1 MTAIDSLSGVNE
13 YEGKYI
19 PGPRIYGGFQ
29 MTVYRIE
36 NGLIPLNPG
45 AEMWY
50 YVVEIPVSLC
60 QDTIILPISLTNE
73 LLIYDGDNNSESQ
86 DIK

>member
-1 MTAIDSLSGVNE
+1 
-13 YEGKYI
+13 
-19 PGPRIYGGFQ
+19 

-36 NGLIPLNPG
+36 NGLIPQEVPYG

-50 YVVEIPVSLC
+50 YVVEIPASLC
-60 QDTIILPISLTNE
+60 LDTIILPISLTNE
-73 LLIYDGDNNSESQ
+73 LLISGGNKNSESQ